1 MIKKIFQTSGNIKIY
16 WMVLLPVFCLC
27 LISLI
32 LLKSTSQQIEFLNST
47 LFKQIIWVCI
57 GMLVIW
63 LLQYVRIQF
72 FYEYGYYFYA
82 ILILLLILTFFM
94 PSVYGARRW
103 IMAGPFSFQPSEA
116 GKLIVIFTIAKFLS
130 DQHNLS
136 QILKIMGITFLLAI
150 VPAILVFKQPDLGT
164 AMIYVAITFPML
176 YWVGFRPFYLFV
188 IAAPVVS
195 ILAAS
200 SLIIFYIWIIIMLGV
215 LFFSRPKLWQGVMVF
230 VLNISFGTLT
240 SFIWNHLYEHQ
251 KERVLTFLDPM
262 RDPMGTGYQILQSIT
277 AVGSGGLTG
286 KGWGHGT
293 QTHLRFLPVRD
304 TDFILS
310 VAGEEFGF
318 VGIIVI
324 LILFS
329 TLCYWMITY
338 AQKITNK
345 FASLSIVGF
354 TALLFVH
361 IFINMAMTIGIFPVT
376 GLPAPFISYGGTFLL
391 TCMVLIGLTNN
402 ILNQNI

>member
-1 MIKKIFQTSGNIKIY
+1 
-16 WMVLLPVFCLC
+16 MVLLPVFCLC